1 MKNTSNVQK
10 TNSISKKVGKV
21 AAVVVALLVL
31 IFALLLLLA
40 PMKASDMFATLGMKN
55 LSATMAYSAADKS
68 DSFEDW
74 WIVFERAVDAD
85 DYQMVCTATDKIE
98 KHADF
103 SALIQDKKVDIK
115 GVSHDGKFYV
125 VYQRARCSLL
135 SAPEKAAEIW
145 TWCEVRHTQYGW
157 GSYIS
162 TNNYSL
168 NAIKGYID
176 ALVQNDQIP
185 LGDFFD
191 KAEDIYSAKGIFE
204 NVYYGQRNDFTK
216 SVMAL
221 VNARADEIDQTTK
234 DLWQKRYEKI

>member
-1 MKNTSNVQK
+1 MNNTSNVQK
-10 TNSISKKVGKV
+10 TNSTAKKVGKV
-21 AAVVVALLVL
+21 SAIVVALLVL

-40 PMKASDMFATLGMKN
+40 PMKASDMFESLGMQN
-55 LSATMAYSAADKS
+55 LSVTMAYTAAENTNE
-68 DSFEDW
+68 FEDW
-74 WIVFERAVDAD
+74 WILMEKSIDAD
-85 DYQMVCTATDKIE
+85 NYKMVCTATDKIE

-103 SALIQDKKVDIK
+103 ATAIKDKKVEVDA
-115 GVSHDGKFYV
+115 VSHDGKFYV

-135 SAPEKAAEIW
+135 STPEKAEEIW
-145 TWCEVRHTQYGW
+145 NWCEVRHTQYGW
-157 GSYIS
+157 GTYIS
-162 TNNYSL
+162 SNKYSL

-176 ALVQNDQIP
+176 ALAQDDEIP
-185 LGDFFD
+185 LGNFFV
-191 KAEDIYSAKGIFE
+191 KAEDIFNAKGIFE